1 MKRQTS
7 YEKDK
12 VFFHIITLIICLA
25 IILLTSAIM
34 LISFFQRSNSQITLG
49 DDYYALKRYNDEY
62 FSQKILSG
70 VTVSGVDVG
79 SMTVSEAR
87 QHLSGAVD
95 YNIKIKKLVLKL
107 GDKLW
112 EFDRDTLKLTVDV
125 EQATLMAYKVGRYG
139 TTDERNEKLAI
150 LDSGGKVDIS
160 ATIIGEPQPLYDAL
174 LKIKQEV
181 DIEAKDASVS
191 FQYTNQPI
199 YTYSDEVIGK
209 SLDVTK
215 AFYEIEAMLGQDKEV
230 VEYNLTFD
238 DVQPRIKRGDIE
250 KTYALVGK
258 HTTTLSASSTAG
270 RIQNITRALESLNN
284 RVWMPGEI
292 FSFNQ
297 WVGERTIEN
306 GFGIG
311 VFINEDQQYDETVG
325 GGICQVSTTF
335 YYTALLSGANAVGR
349 NAPIEIIER
358 SPHSWPSEYIDK
370 GLDATVSWPHAD
382 LKMYNNTSTPFF
394 IHSTISRKGATL
406 YVTVEFYGTPLPN
419 NAKVKIETEVVSEVQ
434 PPAEEIIPDTENKYN
449 LKPGETKEINK
460 ARNGYTVN
468 VYQVWQ
474 EPGKENIKSLV
485 TVSRYDPIRGKSYVS
500 TQTPTPAPI
509 ATPQVTPQVPT
520 A

>member
-34 LISFFQRSNSQITLG
+34 LFSFFHKSNSQTTLG
-49 DDYYALKRYNDEY
+49 PEYYALKEYNDEY
-62 FSQKILSG
+62 FSTKILKG

-79 SMTVSEAR
+79 SMTMEEAK

-95 YNIKIKKLVLKL
+95 YNIRTQKLVLKS
-107 GDKLW
+107 GGKSW

-125 EQATLMAYKVGRYG
+125 GKASLMAYRVGRYG
-139 TTDERNEKLAI
+139 TTEERKEKLAI
-150 LDSGGKVDIS
+150 LDNGGKVDIS
-160 ATIIGEPQPLYDAL
+160 ATIIGDPQPLYDAL
-174 LKIKQEV
+174 LKIKKEV
-181 DIEAKDASVS
+181 DVEAKDASVT
-191 FQYTNQPI
+191 FQYTNGPV
-199 YTYSDEVIGK
+199 YTYNNEVIGK

-215 AFYEIEAMLGQDKEV
+215 TFYEIEELLGQDKEV
-230 VEYNLTFD
+230 IEYELSFD
-238 DVQPRIKRGDIE
+238 DIQPRIKRSDIE
-250 KTYALVGK
+250 KNYVLVGK
-258 HTTTLSASSTAG
+258 HTTTLSASSTQG

-284 RVWMPGEI
+284 RVWMPGET

-382 LKMYNNTSTPFF
+382 LKMYNNTSTPYF

-406 YVTVEFYGTPLPN
+406 YVTVEFYGAPLPN
-419 NAKVKIETEVVSEVQ
+419 NAKVKIETELVSEVQ
-434 PPAEEIIPDTENKYN
+434 PPQEEIIPDTENKYN
-449 LKPGETKEINK
+449 LKPGETKVVNK
-460 ARNGYTVN
+460 ARNGYTIN

-474 EPGKENIKSLV
+474 EPGKEDVKSLV
-485 TVSRYDPIRGKSYVS
+485 TVSKYEPIRGKSYIS
-500 TQTPTPAPI
+500 TQTATPAPS
-509 ATPQVTPQVPT
+509 ATPAVTQAPT